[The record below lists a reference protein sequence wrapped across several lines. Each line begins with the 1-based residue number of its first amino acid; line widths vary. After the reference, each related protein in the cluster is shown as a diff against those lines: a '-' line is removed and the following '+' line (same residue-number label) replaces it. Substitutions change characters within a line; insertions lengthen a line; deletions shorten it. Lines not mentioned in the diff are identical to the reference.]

1 MAGWGQ
7 DEQPAPKAPAIRG
20 EAAWE
25 LIRERLDNV
34 IGFWVGFV
42 FSPVPP
48 ELRTLRERIERHV
61 TSENHVMVTFVPST
75 PEELLGLP
83 TRMLEDRSL
92 ANATLIWIEALHA
105 EAPGA
110 PETPWTRAWEQ
121 TVIEIE
127 ALFEELRGVL
137 LGGIVLAAPPG
148 VVDPVSKAAPD
159 LWQVKALSY
168 LITPRNAASV
178 RPSTPLPVRGSTRPS
193 TSSMR
198 AASVDPDD
206 LVAISQSPER
216 LKVWQAENS
225 ARTSSP
231 SMPAASLAPA
241 TLATPSAP
249 RAEVIRARALVD
261 AAEGFLRQGRLQD
274 AKDAADEAAT
284 LLRVRGDALDEA
296 RVFAVLAEIEAENED
311 LSRAAVHVQKALAMY
326 GARMP
331 GQVPPAWYCL
341 AARIARE
348 RREHVAASR
357 FEELALGAIR
367 AMRQGDEGPDAL
379 FELSDALERIGD
391 ARLAAGKPA
400 DAAVAFSECLLL
412 RRRVLVA
419 LGEVPEAL
427 GEVSYSLKR
436 LADACV
442 HASDVIGA
450 VAAYRE
456 ALVIDRKLYAQD
468 RKNAEV
474 RYQLADSLWRLGDA
488 LTSSGEAA
496 EGAAMSEEATRLL
509 AGAEPPSGT
518 PARIYSPGS
527 RRGQPPPRRELKSSP
542 GRP

>member
-1 MAGWGQ
+1 
-7 DEQPAPKAPAIRG
+7 
-20 EAAWE
+20 
-25 LIRERLDNV
+25 
-34 IGFWVGFV
+34 
-42 FSPVPP
+42 
-48 ELRTLRERIERHV
+48 
-61 TSENHVMVTFVPST
+61 
-75 PEELLGLP
+75 
-83 TRMLEDRSL
+83 
-92 ANATLIWIEALHA
+92 
-105 EAPGA
+105 
-110 PETPWTRAWEQ
+110 
-121 TVIEIE
+121 
-127 ALFEELRGVL
+127 
-137 LGGIVLAAPPG
+137 
-148 VVDPVSKAAPD
+148 VDPVSNAAPD

-168 LITPRNAASV
+168 LITPRNAGAV
-178 RPSTPLPVRGSTRPS
+178 KPSTPLPVRGGSRPS

-198 AASVDPDD
+198 AAPPVDPDD

-225 ARTSSP
+225 ARASTP
-231 SMPAASLAPA
+231 SMPAASVPPGSMSTPA
-241 TLATPSAP
+241 AP
-249 RAEVIRARALVD
+249 RAEVVRARALVD
-261 AAEGFLRQGRLQD
+261 AAEGFVRQGRVQD
-274 AKDAADEAAT
+274 AKVAADEAAT

-296 RVFAVLAEIEAENED
+296 RVFAVLAEIETENED
-311 LSRAAVHVQKALAMY
+311 LSRAAVHVQKALSMY
-326 GARMP
+326 GSRMP

-379 FELSDALERIGD
+379 LELSDALERIGD
-391 ARLAAGKPA
+391 ARLAASKPA

-412 RRRVLVA
+412 RRRVLA
-419 LGEVPEAL
+419 AMGEVPEAL

-456 ALVIDRKLYAQD
+456 AVAIDRKLYALA
-468 RKNAEV
+468 RKDAEV

-488 LTSSGEAA
+488 LTTGGEAA

-518 PARIYSPGS
+518 PARIYTPAS
-527 RRGQPPPRRELKSSP
+527 RRGQARRRSDAY
-542 GRP
+542 

>member
-7 DEQPAPKAPAIRG
+7 GEGPPPKAPAIRG
-20 EAAWE
+20 EVAWE
-25 LIRERLDNV
+25 YLRDRVDNV
-34 IGFWVGFV
+34 IGFWVGFL
-42 FSPVPP
+42 FSPVPA
-48 ELRTLRERIERHV
+48 ELRTLRERVERQV
-61 TSENHVMVTFVPST
+61 TGEGHAMVTLVPST

-83 TRMLEDRSL
+83 TRLLEDRSL
-92 ANATLIWIEALHA
+92 ASASLVWIEALHA

-110 PETPWTRAWEQ
+110 LETPWTRAWEQ

-159 LWQVKALSY
+159 LWQVKAMSF
-168 LITPRNAASV
+168 LITPRSAGAV
-178 RPSTPLPVRGSTRPS
+178 RPSTPPPVRGSRPS

-206 LVAISQSPER
+206 LVAISQNPER

-225 ARTSSP
+225 ARASTP
-231 SMPAASLAPA
+231 SMPAVSLSAASMGSRP
-241 TLATPSAP
+241 TPPPPPP
-249 RAEVIRARALVD
+249 RAEVARAHALVD
-261 AAEGFLRQGRLQD
+261 AAEGFLQQGRLQD

-311 LSRAAVHVQKALAMY
+311 LSRAAVHAQKAIAMY

-341 AARIARE
+341 AARVARE
-348 RREHVAASR
+348 RREHVAATR

-391 ARLAAGKPA
+391 ARLAASKPA

-412 RRRVLVA
+412 RRRVLA
-419 LGEVPEAL
+419 AMGDGPEAL

-456 ALVIDRKLYAQD
+456 AVAIDRKLYAASG
-468 RKNAEV
+468 KNAEV

-488 LTSSGEAA
+488 LTTSGEAS
-496 EGAAMSEEATRLL
+496 EGAAMSEEATQLL
-509 AGAEPPSGT
+509 AGVEPPSGT
-518 PARIYSPGS
+518 PARKYGPGS
-527 RRGQPPPRRELKSSP
+527 RRGQRA
-542 GRP
+542 GRTW

>member
-1 MAGWGQ
+1 MTAWGQ
-7 DEQPAPKAPAIRG
+7 GEQPAPKAPAIRG
-20 EAAWE
+20 EVAWDF
-25 LIRERLDNV
+25 LRDRLDNV

-42 FSPVPP
+42 FSPVPV
-48 ELRTLRERIERHV
+48 EIRTLRQRVERHV
-61 TSENHVMVTFVPST
+61 TAENHVMVTLVPST

-83 TRMLEDRSL
+83 TRLLEDRSL
-92 ANATLIWIEALHA
+92 ANASLVWIEALHA

-159 LWQVKALSY
+159 LWQVKALSF
-168 LITPRNAASV
+168 LITPRNAGPV
-178 RPSTPLPVRGSTRPS
+178 RSSTPPPVRGSRPS

-206 LVAISQSPER
+206 LVAISQNPER
-216 LKVWQAENS
+216 LKAWQAENS
-225 ARTSSP
+225 ARASTP
-231 SMPAASLAPA
+231 PAAPFAPA
-241 TLATPSAP
+241 SMGSRPTPPPPPP
-249 RAEVIRARALVD
+249 RPEVIRAHALVD

-296 RVFAVLAEIEAENED
+296 RVFAVLAEIATENED
-311 LSRAAVHVQKALAMY
+311 LSRAAVHAQKAIAMY

-367 AMRQGDEGPDAL
+367 AMRQGDEGQDAL
-379 FELSDALERIGD
+379 LELSDALERIGD
-391 ARLAAGKPA
+391 ARLAANKPA
-400 DAAVAFSECLLL
+400 DATVAFSECLLL
-412 RRRVLVA
+412 RRRVLSTM
-419 LGEVPEAL
+419 GEGPEAL

-456 ALVIDRKLYAQD
+456 AVAIDRKLYAASG
-468 RKNAEV
+468 KNAEV

-488 LTSSGEAA
+488 LTTSGEASD
-496 EGAAMSEEATRLL
+496 GAAVSEEATLLL
-509 AGAEPPSGT
+509 AGAEPPSG
-518 PARIYSPGS
+518 PPSRIFGPGS
-527 RRGQPPPRRELKSSP
+527 RRGQRP
-542 GRP
+542 GRSW

>member
-1 MAGWGQ
+1 ML
-7 DEQPAPKAPAIRG
+7 AIRG
-20 EAAWE
+20 EDAWGH
-25 LIRERLDNV
+25 LRERVDNV

-42 FSPVPP
+42 VSPVPA
-48 ELRTLRERIERHV
+48 ELRTLRARVERHV
-61 TSENHVMVTFVPST
+61 TGENHVMVTFVPST

-83 TRMLEDRSL
+83 TRLLEDRSF
-92 ANATLIWIEALHA
+92 ANASLVWIEALHA

-159 LWQVKALSY
+159 LWQVKALSL
-168 LITPRNAASV
+168 LITPRNATAPRS
-178 RPSTPLPVRGSTRPS
+178 STPLPVRGGSRPS

-198 AASVDPDD
+198 AATADPDE
-206 LVAISQSPER
+206 LVAISQNPER
-216 LKVWQAENS
+216 LKAWQAENS
-225 ARTSSP
+225 SRVSSP
-231 SMPAASLAPA
+231 SLPAMSFAPA
-241 TLATPSAP
+241 TLGSRPTPPPPPP
-249 RAEVIRARALVD
+249 RADVARAHALVD
-261 AAEGFLRQGRLQD
+261 AAEGFLRQGRMQD

-296 RVFAVLAEIEAENED
+296 RVFAVLAEIETENED

-348 RREHVAASR
+348 RREHVAATR

-391 ARLAAGKPA
+391 ARLAANKPA
-400 DAAVAFSECLLL
+400 DATVAFSECLLL
-412 RRRVLVA
+412 RRRVLAA
-419 LGEVPEAL
+419 LGEGPEAL

-442 HASDVIGA
+442 HASDMIGA

-456 ALVIDRKLYAQD
+456 AVAIDRKLYAASG
-468 RKNAEV
+468 KNAEV
-474 RYQLADSLWRLGDA
+474 RYQLADSLWRYGDA
-488 LTSSGEAA
+488 LTTSGEAS
-496 EGAAMSEEATRLL
+496 EGAAMSEEAARLL
-509 AGAEPPSGT
+509 AGEEPPSGPPSRIFG
-518 PARIYSPGS
+518 PAS
-527 RRGQPPPRRELKSSP
+527 RRGPRP
-542 GRP
+542 GRSW

>member
-7 DEQPAPKAPAIRG
+7 GEPPGPKAPAVRG
-20 EAAWE
+20 EIAWE
-25 LIRERLDNV
+25 YLRERVDNV
-34 IGFWVGFV
+34 IGFWVGFA
-42 FSPVPP
+42 FSPVPA
-48 ELRTLRERIERHV
+48 ELRILRGRVERHM
-61 TSENHVMVTFVPST
+61 TGANHVMVALVPST

-83 TRMLEDRSL
+83 TRLLEDRSF
-92 ANATLIWIEALHA
+92 ANASLVWIEALHA

-159 LWQVKALSY
+159 LWQVKAMSF
-168 LITPRNAASV
+168 LITPPNAGAV
-178 RPSTPLPVRGSTRPS
+178 RPSTPLPVRGGSRPS

-198 AASVDPDD
+198 VATADPDD
-206 LVAISQSPER
+206 LVAISQDPER

-231 SMPAASLAPA
+231 PMPAASFAPA
-241 TLATPSAP
+241 TLNTRPTPPPPPP
-249 RAEVIRARALVD
+249 RAEVIRAHALVD
-261 AAEGFLRQGRLQD
+261 AAEGFLRQGRMQD

-296 RVFAVLAEIEAENED
+296 RVFAVLAEIATENED

-348 RREHVAASR
+348 RREHVAATR

-391 ARLAAGKPA
+391 ARLAANQPA

-412 RRRVLVA
+412 RRRVLAA
-419 LGEVPEAL
+419 LGEGPEAL

-442 HASDVIGA
+442 HASDVVGA

-456 ALVIDRKLYAQD
+456 AVAIDRKLYAASE
-468 RKNAEV
+468 KNAEV
-474 RYQLADSLWRLGDA
+474 RYQLADSLWRFGDA
-488 LTSSGEAA
+488 LTSSGDAS
-496 EGAAMSEEATRLL
+496 EGTAMSEEATRLL
-509 AGAEPPSGT
+509 AGAEAPSGPPSRTFG
-518 PARIYSPGS
+518 PAS
-527 RRGQPPPRRELKSSP
+527 RRGPRP
-542 GRP
+542 GRSW